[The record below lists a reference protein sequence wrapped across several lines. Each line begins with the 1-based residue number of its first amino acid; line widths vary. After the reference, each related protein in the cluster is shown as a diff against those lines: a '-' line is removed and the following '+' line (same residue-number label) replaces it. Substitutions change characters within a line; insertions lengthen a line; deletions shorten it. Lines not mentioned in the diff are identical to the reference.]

1 MTIEEI
7 RDKKFNTKLFGY
19 GPQEVDGFLSVVAE
33 AFEELTNEAGTLAE
47 EVKRLSDDLE
57 LYKGREE
64 SIIKTMMTSQKV
76 CEDMKKNAEKE
87 SQIILAEAETKAERI
102 LEEAEKKASTIRDEI
117 MEIRRQ
123 KIQLEESLR
132 AILNTHLKL
141 IDISEEKPDKRNDD

>member
-19 GPQEVDGFLSVVAE
+19 GPTEVDGFLSMVAE

-87 SQIILAEAETKAERI
+87 SQIMLAEAEIKAERF
-102 LEEAEKKASTIRDEI
+102 LDEAQRKRSKVDDEI
-117 MEIRRQ
+117 VELRRQ
-123 KIQLEESLR
+123 KIQFEESLR

-141 IDISEEKPDKRNDD
+141 IDISEEKPDKRDNE

>member
-19 GPQEVDGFLSVVAE
+19 GPKEVDGFIAMVAE
-33 AFEELTNEAGTLAE
+33 AFEEVTNEAGTLAE

-87 SQIILAEAETKAERI
+87 SQIILAEAEIKAERI
-102 LEEAEKKASTIRDEI
+102 LEEAEKKASVIRDEI

-141 IDISEEKPDKRNDD
+141 IDISEEKPDKRDD

>member
-19 GPQEVDGFLSVVAE
+19 GPKEVDGFLSTVAE
-33 AFEELTNEAGTLAE
+33 AFEEVTNEAGTLAE
-47 EVKRLSDDLE
+47 EVKRISDDLE

-87 SQIILAEAETKAERI
+87 SQIILAEAEIKAERI
-102 LEEAEKKASTIRDEI
+102 LKEADQKASVIRDEI
-117 MEIRRQ
+117 MELRRQ
-123 KIQLEESLR
+123 KTQFEESLR
-132 AILNTHLKL
+132 SLLGTHLKL
-141 IDISEEKPDKRNDD
+141 MDISAEPKGDE